1 MPKCKDWSLE
11 NILIQ
16 DCESDMKAKV
26 DREIYAENTRQD
38 LHIHEVHLAD
48 IFDMRA
54 TLRKT
59 RPKLK

>member
-1 MPKCKDWSLE
+1 
-11 NILIQ
+11 
-16 DCESDMKAKV
+16 MKAKV